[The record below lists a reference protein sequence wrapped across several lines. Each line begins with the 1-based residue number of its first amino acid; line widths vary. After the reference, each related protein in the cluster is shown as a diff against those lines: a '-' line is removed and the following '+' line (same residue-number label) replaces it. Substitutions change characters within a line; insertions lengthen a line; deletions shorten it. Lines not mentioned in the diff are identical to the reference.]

1 MLNLE
6 SVNKIA
12 KRIKESKR
20 FDENWISHQIY
31 LFDDQLTVERYNG
44 LYRVVFKGQTLGHL
58 HGRGD
63 EEKLHDI
70 IYYAI
75 EHKKKELK
83 NKAFEEL

>member
-20 FDENWISHQIY
+20 FDEKWISHRIY
-31 LFDDQLTVERYNG
+31 LFDDRLTIERYNG
-44 LYRVVFKGQTLGHL
+44 LYRVEFKSQTLGHL

-63 EEKLHDI
+63 DEKLHDI

-75 EHKKKELK
+75 EDKKKELK